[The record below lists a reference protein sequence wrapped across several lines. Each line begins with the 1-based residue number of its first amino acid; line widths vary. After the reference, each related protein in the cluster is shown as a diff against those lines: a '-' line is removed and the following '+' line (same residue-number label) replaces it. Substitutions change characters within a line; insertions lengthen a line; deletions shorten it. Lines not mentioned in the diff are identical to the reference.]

1 MKVTLLVPTMN
12 ELECVKKVMPLV
24 NRKWVDQ
31 ILILDGNSQ
40 DGTVEWCK
48 EQDYEVYVQKEPG
61 MWNAYRE
68 VYNSGLIRGTVVIT
82 FSPDGNSLPEAIPE
96 LMTMMGEG
104 YDMVIGSRYYNG
116 MKSPDDTKLTHLGNR
131 LFTWMCSWRGNFRY
145 TDALVM
151 LRAYNVKSCVW
162 NLGFLDEPN
171 WLQKKLIGMSNL
183 YGWESSMSIRAARK
197 RLKVAEIYELEPKA
211 YRERRQNTLVHGF
224 VIGTQILHELLR

>member
-12 ELECVKKVMPLV
+12 EVECVKKVMPLV

-31 ILILDGNSQ
+31 ILILDGKST

-48 EQDYEVYVQKEPG
+48 EQGYEVFVQKKHG

-68 VYNSGLIRGTVVIT
+68 VYNSGKIRGNVVIT

-96 LMTMMGEG
+96 LMAMMNEG

-116 MKSPDDTKLTHLGNR
+116 MKSPDDTKLTRFGNW
-131 LFTWMCSWRGNFRY
+131 LFTSMCNFAGYKY

-151 LRAYNVKSCVW
+151 LRAYDVKTCVW
-162 NLGFLDEPN
+162 NLGFLDKPN
-171 WLQKKLIGMSNL
+171 WLQKKLIKLSNL
-183 YGWESSMSIRAARK
+183 YGWESSMSIRAAK
-197 RLKVAEIYELEPKA
+197 KHLKIGEIYELEPKA